1 MAAFTVF
8 FFTHMCLCMC
18 NKVKRLC
25 NEYIKREVV
34 NVESAMSMVCSTRKG
49 IQVALDE
56 VSFQ

>member
-1 MAAFTVF
+1 MAAFTV

-25 NEYIKREVV
+25 NEHIKREVY
-34 NVESAMSMVCSTRKG
+34 NVESAMSMVCCMRED
-49 IQVALDE
+49 IQIDLEE

>member
-1 MAAFTVF
+1 
-8 FFTHMCLCMC
+8 MCLCMC
-18 NKVKRLC
+18 DKVKRLC